1 MDVKLPLV
9 VVHPARRL
17 VEAWVPGLPGVHK
30 VGPSLSEIRDDLC
43 LAVMGLFEKGP
54 VSTLGAY
61 QLPPHVYLKMVDVET
76 VVQDKVSRKRWT
88 LEGRVG
94 VLIEKWPGEDY
105 YVVTPTRAPAAR
117 FALRGLGATEELTH
131 ALNRRIA
138 AYALEHKLTSLDA
151 WCSKR
156 RERLDVLEVDAEAP
170 SIFPKGWHRFHV
182 PGRKRKE
189 KSEKAADPSREER
202 RRLRRFTVKTLREIG
217 RNLTHGARDDTLD
230 RAFGRESTVG
240 ALLDDFDLREGNAV
254 VLVGPSGAGKTA
266 LVHEL
271 VRRLVARQNSNGS
284 RRDVWRVDGNR
295 FIAGMMYVGQWEA
308 RARELIDELI
318 ELGDILYVDDLASMV
333 YAGRTRAG
341 DTNVARFLEPHMAR
355 GELTVIAES
364 TPERFERVREEEP
377 TFASLFRVVHVE
389 PLDDRA
395 TLPVL
400 LGVLRDLESDA
411 ADGSPALRVSPEALE
426 TVLVLTRRFLAH
438 EAFPGK
444 AVRLLKSVL
453 AGAGELRDRQRWYT
467 RADVFTTFQRQTG
480 LPDFIL
486 GSGAHRSHDEVA
498 RAIGAMVVGQTEAVE
513 AVADVVVLM
522 QHGLADPE
530 KPMATYLFVGPTGV
544 GKTETAKAL
553 ATWLFGNASRM
564 VRFDMSE
571 FGSSASISRLVG
583 HAGSPD
589 GELTLALRTQ
599 PFCVVLF
606 DEIEKAHPRVFDA
619 LLQLLG
625 EGRLTDAAGRLADA
639 RQAVVIMT
647 SNLGVKEASARTG
660 FVRDGDDARAH
671 YTAAARKFF
680 RPEFFNR
687 IDRVVPFAPL
697 SPEALRVVV
706 EHALGQLLSRR
717 GILRGNVVVEVEPE
731 LLDAL
736 VEQAYDPRY
745 GARPLRR
752 ALERELAVPLA
763 HHLVRRRSS
772 DLCMV
777 DLFRTRTGMGLA
789 VRSLRNATPVTVVT
803 DPAEWTADEVST
815 RLTALRE
822 GFTAIETS
830 DAYDRLADERASALR
845 VMQRGSEAPPSP
857 GLDLL
862 ERFSELRDALARL
875 EERDPRAEPYIEDV
889 REAPERDRSGYRE
902 NRWGAAHNR
911 SAPTVRTVQT
921 LMRDDV
927 VLQQFGPEVAR
938 LVDAFGLLEHQID
951 RSAAV
956 DEVVVLIEVTA
967 NRSATWRDKVS
978 AAVMSAVPPFAGRLS
993 PWVEVEDDVG
1003 STWIEG
1009 ETGDVRPVLRRA
1021 VGVQGAG
1028 ARDLVEHLA
1037 GCALFMVRG
1046 KAGAIDESQ
1055 VLARIE
1061 LHEGHDVRA
1070 AARARDEAARRERDA
1085 RREGSEVH
1093 VEVSTVTLR
1102 GSIDEER
1109 GLSTMEHVATGL
1121 AASKIEAICAAV
1133 LRARRGA

>member
-30 VGPSLSEIRDDLC
+30 IGPSLSEIRDDLA
-43 LAVMGLFEKGP
+43 LAVMALFEQSP
-54 VSTLGAY
+54 VSSLGAY
-61 QLPPHVYLKMVDVET
+61 QLPPHVFLRMIDVEA
-76 VVQDKVSRKRWT
+76 VVQDKATRKRWT
-88 LEGRVG
+88 LEGRLG
-94 VLIEKWPGEDY
+94 VLVEKWPGDEF
-105 YVVTPTRAPAAR
+105 YVVTPTRLPKAR
-117 FALRGLGATEELTH
+117 FALRTLDDLHH
-131 ALNRRIA
+131 AVHRRLI
-138 AYALEHKLTSLDA
+138 AYALEHQVMSLDP
-151 WCSKR
+151 WVSTR
-156 RERLDVLEVDAEAP
+156 RERLDVLEVDADPP

-189 KSEKAADPSREER
+189 KPEKGADPSREER
-202 RRLRRFTVKTLREIG
+202 RRHRRFTVKTLREIA

-230 RAFGRESTVG
+230 RAFGREAQVR

-254 VLVGPSGAGKTA
+254 VLIGPSGAGKTA

-271 VRRLVARQNSNGS
+271 TRRLVARQNANGS

-308 RARELIDELI
+308 RARELIDELVD
-318 ELGDILYVDDLASMV
+318 LGDILYVDDLASMV

-364 TPERFERVREEEP
+364 TAERFEKVREEEP
-377 TFASLFRVVHVE
+377 TFASLFRVVHVD

-411 ADGSPALRVSPEALE
+411 VEGSPALRVSPEALE
-426 TVLVLTRRFLAH
+426 TVLTLTRRFLAH

-453 AGAGELRDRQRWYT
+453 AGPGELRNEHRWYA
-467 RADVFTTFQRQTG
+467 RSDVFTTFQRQTG

-486 GSGAHRSHDEVA
+486 GSGAHRTRDAVA
-498 RAIGAMVVGQTEAVE
+498 RDIGAMVVGQPDAIE
-513 AVADVVVLM
+513 AVADVVLLM

-530 KPMATYLFVGPTGV
+530 KPLATYLFVGPTGV

-553 ATWLFGNASRM
+553 ATWIFGTASRM

-660 FVRDGDDARAH
+660 FVRDSDDARAH

-687 IDRVVPFAPL
+687 LDRVVPFGPL

-717 GILRGNVVVEVEPE
+717 GILRGNVVVDVEPE

-763 HHLVRRRSS
+763 HHLVRRQSN

-777 DLFRTRTGMGLA
+777 DLYRTRQGMALA
-789 VRSLRNATPVTVVT
+789 VRSLRNATPVNCVT
-803 DPAEWTADEVST
+803 DPAEWTASAVSA
-815 RLTALRE
+815 RLVELRE
-822 GFTAIETS
+822 RLTAIETS
-830 DAYDRLADERASALR
+830 PAYDRLADARSVALR
-845 VMQRGSEAPPSP
+845 AMQRGSEVPPSP

-862 ERFSELRDALARL
+862 ERLSELRDDIARL
-875 EERDPRAEPYIEDV
+875 EERDPRAERYIETV
-889 REAPERDRSGYRE
+889 E
-902 NRWGAAHNR
+902 
-911 SAPTVRTVQT
+911 SAPKKIIHNLYRQTGQVGALTVVRTVQAA
-921 LMRDDV
+921 MRDDV

-938 LVDAFGLLEHQID
+938 LVDALAVLEHQIARAD
-951 RSAAV
+951 TV
-956 DEVVVLIEVTA
+956 DEVIVLFEVASNKVTDWSDSVTRRA
-967 NRSATWRDKVS
+967 ASAVWPSAGRVRLWNDLPGDDGPRWVDS
-978 AAVMSAVPPFAGRLS
+978 AAGVDGHP
-993 PWVEVEDDVG
+993 
-1003 STWIEG
+1003 T
-1009 ETGDVRPVLRRA
+1009 RRA
-1021 VGVQGAG
+1021 VSVQGAG
-1028 ARDLVEHLA
+1028 ARSLVAHLA
-1037 GCALFMVRG
+1037 GCALFSVLG
-1046 KAGAIDESQ
+1046 SAGAIAEQQ
-1055 VLARIE
+1055 VLLRVE
-1061 LHEGHDVRA
+1061 VLEGSDVPA
-1070 AARARDEAARRERDA
+1070 AVAARDARAKREREA
-1085 RREGSEVH
+1085 RREGAAAP
-1093 VEVSTVTLR
+1093 VEVSVVTLR
-1102 GSIDEER
+1102 GKIDYQTSHES
-1109 GLSTMEHVATGL
+1109 LEHVATGL
-1121 AASKIEAICAAV
+1121 AADRYESICAAV
-1133 LRARRGA
+1133 LRAQREA

>member
-30 VGPSLSEIRDDLC
+30 IGPSLSEIRDDLC
-43 LAVMGLFEKGP
+43 LAVMELFEKGP

-61 QLPPHVYLKMVDVET
+61 QLPPHVYLKMVDVE
-76 VVQDKVSRKRWT
+76 VVAQDKVTRKRWT

-94 VLIEKWPGEDY
+94 VLIEKWPGEDF
-105 YVVTPTRAPAAR
+105 YVVTPTRAPSAR
-117 FALRGLGATEELTH
+117 FAMRAALSNEELTH
-131 ALNRRIA
+131 TLSRRIA
-138 AYALEHKLTSLDA
+138 AYAVEHKLMSLTG
-151 WCSKR
+151 WCSGR

-189 KSEKAADPSREER
+189 EKAGKSADPSREER
-202 RRLRRFTVKTLREIG
+202 RKHRRFTVKTLREIG
-217 RNLTHGARDDTLD
+217 RNLTHGARDDSLD
-230 RAFGRESTVG
+230 RAFGREPVVRS
-240 ALLDDFDLREGNAV
+240 LLDDFDLREGNAV
-254 VLVGPSGAGKTA
+254 VLVGPSGSGKTA
-266 LVHEL
+266 IVHEL
-271 VRRLVARQNSNGS
+271 VRRLVARQNANGS

-318 ELGDILYVDDLASMV
+318 DLGDILYVDDLASMV

-377 TFASLFRVVHVE
+377 TFASLFRVVHVD

-411 ADGSPALRVSPEALE
+411 AEGAPALRVSPEALE

-453 AGAGELRDRQRWYT
+453 AGSGELRDRQRWYA

-498 RAIGAMVVGQTEAVE
+498 RAIGAMVVGQSEAVE

-583 HAGSPD
+583 HAGAPD

-606 DEIEKAHPRVFDA
+606 DEIEKAHPRVFDS

-660 FVRDGDDARAH
+660 FVRDGSDARAH

-697 SPEALRVVV
+697 TPEALRVVV

-777 DLFRTRTGMGLA
+777 DLYRTRQGMGLA
-789 VRSLRNATPVTVVT
+789 VRSLRNATPITRVT
-803 DPAEWTADEVST
+803 DPAEWTADEVSARLVDLRE
-815 RLTALRE
+815 RLTAL
-822 GFTAIETS
+822 ETS
-830 DAYDRLADERASALR
+830 EAYDRLADERASTLRAL
-845 VMQRGSEAPPSP
+845 QRGQDVPPSP

-862 ERFSELRDALARL
+862 ERLSQLRDDLARL
-875 EERDPRAEPYIEDV
+875 EERDPRAERYIEEVDHPPKSYHV
-889 REAPERDRSGYRE
+889 PWRTPQHSRE
-902 NRWGAAHNR
+902 
-911 SAPTVRTVQT
+911 PTVVKTVQT
-921 LMRDDV
+921 SMRDDV

-938 LVDAFGLLEHQID
+938 LVDAFELLEHQVD
-951 RSAAV
+951 RSHEI
-956 DEVVVLIEVTA
+956 DEVIVLVEVTS
-967 NRSATWRDKVS
+967 NRNATWRDRVN
-978 AAVMSAVPPFAGRLS
+978 AAVMSAIPGFVGRLR
-993 PWVEVEDDVG
+993 WWAEVETDDGPSWV
-1003 STWIEG
+1003 
-1009 ETGDVRPVLRRA
+1009 DVAGIAGFSVLRRA

-1028 ARDLVEHLA
+1028 ARDLLAHLD
-1037 GCALFMVRG
+1037 GCALFTVRG
-1046 KAGAIDESQ
+1046 KAGAVDESQ
-1055 VLARIE
+1055 VLARVE
-1061 LHEGHDVRA
+1061 LHDGNAVSA
-1070 AARARDEAARRERDA
+1070 VVTARDEVARKEREARRED
-1085 RREGSEVH
+1085 GGTSL
-1093 VEVSTVTLR
+1093 EVSSVTLR
-1102 GSIDEER
+1102 GAIDEER
-1109 GLSTMEHVATGL
+1109 AAASLEHVATGL
-1121 AASKIEAICAAV
+1121 PTTRAEAVCAAV
-1133 LRARRGA
+1133 LRAQRGA